1 MDFDLLI
8 MAFLLITSEQAVCRL
23 RSLFQEVCSLPIIVN
38 WRTIEGTINEKEVIG
53 GMVVLELKSICAYIR
68 VYAPVRE

>member
-8 MAFLLITSEQAVCRL
+8 MAFSPDHERASRMPSSLVVSGSVFAADQA
-23 RSLFQEVCSLPIIVN
+23 N

-53 GMVVLELKSICAYIR
+53 GMVDT
-68 VYAPVRE
+68 